1 MHGLTDNTIKE
12 LKNIF
17 ASYTAIE
24 KIVLYGSRA
33 KGTQRD
39 GSDIDLTFF
48 GKELTL
54 AIIYEIEEKIEELN
68 LPYLFDISLFSHI
81 DNKNLVEHIERV
93 GKVFYEKN
101 NL

>member
-1 MHGLTDNTIKE
+1 MYGLSDNTIKE

-17 ASYTAIE
+17 ASYTKVD

-33 KGTQRD
+33 KGTHRD

-81 DNKNLVEHIERV
+81 NNVSLIEHIERV
-93 GKVFYEKN
+93 GKVFYTKVS
-101 NL
+101 

>member
-1 MHGLTDNTIKE
+1 MYGLSDNIIKE

-17 ASYTAIE
+17 ASYPAIE

-48 GKELTL
+48 GEELTL
-54 AIIYEIEEKIEELN
+54 AVLYEIEEKIEELN

-81 DNKNLVEHIERV
+81 DNESLVEHIKRV
-93 GKVFYEKN
+93 GKVFYE
-101 NL
+101 